1 MYQDW
6 KQSNKQSKK
15 KACILWKKIDCI
27 YKDHDFFANII
38 DKKKKTKW
46 KIPDF
51 YELTLK
57 EMDTDEIKLASVAWK

>member
-1 MYQDW
+1 M
-6 KQSNKQSKK
+6 N
-15 KACILWKKIDCI
+15 L
-27 YKDHDFFANII
+27 FANII
-38 DKKKKTKW
+38 DKKKKDCKW